1 MNQQW
6 MNEWRQLELDC
17 SRLPGQI
24 TSILFIYLF
33 YDCIVPLGFLSWD
46 IRIAFPR
53 ESRLRQSHATQPT
66 VLSGC
71 FSASIIHRVDYRI
84 FNVCT
89 DVNACDCTQVCRD
102 TRRESARKV
111 DSGRKIPCRTGES
124 NLRQRRGGSMLY
136 QLSYIPAQCTSC
148 PCTLKSQVQ
157 FLPSLAVSCSWHTS
171 ICLGRESKERSRMNL
186 KRKH

>member
-84 FNVCT
+84 FNVHT
-89 DVNACDCTQVCRD
+89 HVNACDCTRGCTD
-102 TRRESARKV
+102 TVRESLHWKSTLGEKSLAAPGNRTCV
-111 DSGRKIPCRTGES
+111 SGVAVRCSTSWAISPPSVLPVRAHS
-124 NLRQRRGGSMLY
+124 NHKYS
-136 QLSYIPAQCTSC
+136 SC
-148 PCTLKSQVQ
+148 PHSLFPVHDTHRFVLEGSLKNEVE
-157 FLPSLAVSCSWHTS
+157 WT
-171 ICLGRESKERSRMNL
+171 
-186 KRKH
+186 